1 MKMSD
6 YSGFQKIYG
15 VESGF
20 QKIYGVESDFG
31 LRVVFK
37 I

>member
-15 VESGF
+15 FESGF
-20 QKIYGVESDFG
+20 QKIYGFESDFG